1 MGVRCGGTAAHKHDS
16 HGTEDHHDSHGHGH
30 GHAAETFDH
39 SQ

>member
-1 MGVRCGGTAAHKHDS
+1 MGVRCGGAANKHES
-16 HGTEDHHDSHGHGH
+16 HGADDHHDSHGHG